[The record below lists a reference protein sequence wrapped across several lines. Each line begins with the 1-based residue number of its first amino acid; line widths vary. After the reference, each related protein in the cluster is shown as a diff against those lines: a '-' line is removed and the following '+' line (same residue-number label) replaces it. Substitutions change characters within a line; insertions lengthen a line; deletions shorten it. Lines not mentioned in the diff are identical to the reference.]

1 MVCLKYKERNFI
13 CVKKSILYTLLYA
26 VLFSMILLSMD
37 WFYAFNNEYFTFE
50 FTSKEFFNKMALL
63 GLIISLVS
71 KLKARMVIYLLIL
84 LSSFA
89 QYVHFS
95 YFGKNISAI
104 EFYLLGTNLHET
116 VEVFST
122 MLHIIFMP
130 LLLVLVAFLLLFF
143 LDRYIAVRSFKYKH
157 GLKIV
162 LIGVLIIN
170 IKTFYLTNIKVGKLK
185 HHQSKLIYPLTN
197 RHSARNFFISTN
209 YFLFGILP
217 KKISNKGAVFPVLE
231 KPKSEDNSTQRT
243 VILLIGES
251 LRYDT
256 FSLHD
261 NKLTPKLQSLKEDKN
276 IFYKS
281 FFYKKV
287 YSGGTMTK
295 VSVATLINR
304 LKYPSGLK
312 QISEEDNCLFKLAKE
327 NNYSTYFISAQTGYH
342 LQIIH
347 DLVCPKYID
356 KLIDR
361 DSFSSYIKPKGYD
374 SDLQTL
380 LSKLDLLKRS
390 NFIVLQHRGS
400 HSPYEKQYPKEYDK
414 YESYENTAL
423 YTDNSLFEL
432 IRYIK
437 ENAQNET
444 FLFYVSDH
452 GELLGEHGKN
462 GHGHLVKE
470 VYEVPFLMYTNSRDN
485 KLKEQFKY
493 VRNHYDISNY
503 ILSLLGYRADLI
515 KDEDRRL
522 YILNADLDGFSGY
535 GVIDINSSIESK
547 IEIKRY

>member
-1 MVCLKYKERNFI
+1 MVCLKHKERKFI
-13 CVKKSILYTLLYA
+13 CVKKSILYTLLYGL
-26 VLFSMILLSMD
+26 LFSTILLSMD
-37 WFYAFNNEYFTFE
+37 WFYALNNEYFTFE
-50 FTSKEFFNKMALL
+50 FTSKEFFNKMVLL
-63 GLIISLVS
+63 GVIISLVS
-71 KLKARMVIYLLIL
+71 KSKTRIILYLLIL
-84 LSSFA
+84 LSSFV

-122 MLHIIFMP
+122 MVNIIFMP
-130 LLLVLVAFLLLFF
+130 LILVFVAFLLLFF

-162 LIGVLIIN
+162 LIAILILNVEI
-170 IKTFYLTNIKVGKLK
+170 FYLTNIKVGKLK
-185 HHQSKLIYPLTN
+185 HHQSKLIYPLIN
-197 RHSARNFFISTN
+197 RHSSRNFFISAN
-209 YFLFGILP
+209 YFIFGILP
-217 KKISNKGAVFPVLE
+217 KKISHKGAVFPVLE

-243 VILLIGES
+243 VILVIGES

-276 IFYKS
+276 

-312 QISEEDNCLFKLAKE
+312 QISEEDNCLFKLAKG
-327 NNYSTYFISAQTGYH
+327 NNYSTYFLSAQTGYH

-374 SDLQTL
+374 GDLQTL
-380 LSKLDLLKRS
+380 LSKLDLLKRN

-400 HSPYEKQYPKEYDK
+400 HSPYEKQYPKEFDK
-414 YESYENTAL
+414 YSSYENTAL
-423 YTDNSLFEL
+423 YTDNSLYKL
-432 IRYIK
+432 INYVK
-437 ENAQNET
+437 DNTKNET
-444 FLFYVSDH
+444 FIFYVSDH
-452 GELLGEHGKN
+452 GELLGENGKK

-470 VYEVPFLMYTNSRDN
+470 VYEVPFLMYTNSKDKR
-485 KLKEQFKY
+485 LKEQFKY
-493 VRNHYDISNY
+493 IKNHYDISNY
-503 ILSLLGYRADLI
+503 ILSLLGYKADLI

-535 GVIDINSSIESK
+535 GVIDINSSIESE